1 MMRWRLKTAIPYFYF
16 SYQSRA
22 VCAGGPPLASF
33 GVLSHFPLANR
44 AKKWYNNSNPNCVQ
58 PCRAGMGESI
68 STEKRSITMAH
79 FVTDECVA
87 CGACVDTC
95 PVGAISLEDKA
106 VVDAASCVDCGAC
119 EGVCPTGAIK
129 AE

>member
-1 MMRWRLKTAIPYFYF
+1 
-16 SYQSRA
+16 
-22 VCAGGPPLASF
+22 
-33 GVLSHFPLANR
+33 
-44 AKKWYNNSNPNCVQ
+44 
-58 PCRAGMGESI
+58 
-68 STEKRSITMAH
+68 MAH
-79 FVTDECVA
+79 TVTDECIS

-95 PVGAISLEDKA
+95 PTGAITMEDKA